1 MKQNKKPINYQKD
14 ISIKLLKEEQKQEF
28 INYLQTIP
36 FYLNEDVLLDEADM
50 KNFAYNELNEYII
63 VILKKD
69 IIGHIAIQYQKY
81 KYGYHQ
87 EHCIEVHINI
97 AKEYHGKGIGKALLS
112 YLLKY
117 IQSKKEIVKIKT
129 KMLENNQAAIKLFES
144 FGFVKEAVLE
154 KEWKL
159 IIKNKEEY
167 INGVYMAKIILW

>member
-1 MKQNKKPINYQKD
+1 M
-14 ISIKLLKEEQKQEF
+14 
-28 INYLQTIP
+28 
-36 FYLNEDVLLDEADM
+36 
-50 KNFAYNELNEYII
+50 
-63 VILKKD
+63 
-69 IIGHIAIQYQKY
+69 
-81 KYGYHQ
+81 
-87 EHCIEVHINI
+87 HINI